1 MLSLAL
7 SLSLASSR
15 LPTFPPS
22 KKGNEDLDP
31 VFHQRIGP
39 RFRRE
44 GEDRI
49 PERAELR
56 LRPHFRLLW
65 LHPRPRRTRV
75 WPFHG
80 ASAACRHALDQ
91 DARGIGGRVLRRT
104 GAGLGEGASRSL
116 SAFRVSTRVLTTR
129 YTTLTPTT
137 LPIHDSHLHSPRS
150 AHSP

>member
-1 MLSLAL
+1 M
-7 SLSLASSR
+7 
-15 LPTFPPS
+15 
-22 KKGNEDLDP
+22 
-31 VFHQRIGP
+31 FHQRIGP

-56 LRPHFRLLW
+56 LRPHIRLLW

-116 SAFRVSTRVLTTR
+116 SAFRVWTVSGCSLTYPLVPTGSL
-129 YTTLTPTT
+129 YTHPQMHRGRGYPVVTFVILNQECF
-137 LPIHDSHLHSPRS
+137 LLLILSFRIG
-150 AHSP
+150 